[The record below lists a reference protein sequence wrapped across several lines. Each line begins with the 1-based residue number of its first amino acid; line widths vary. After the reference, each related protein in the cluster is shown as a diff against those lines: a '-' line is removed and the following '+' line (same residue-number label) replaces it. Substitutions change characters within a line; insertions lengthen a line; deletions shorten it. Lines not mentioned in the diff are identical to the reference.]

1 MFRNEFTKATTLEEL
16 KAIYKKLAM
25 KNHPDRGGD
34 TETMKVINNLYDEFF
49 EILKNT
55 HKTKDGKTYT
65 KTTNETPDEFKN
77 IINELFKMQGITI
90 EVIGC
95 FIWVSGNT
103 KPNKEALKAL
113 GFKWHSKKACWYKAP
128 KGYRKASNKQYTM
141 DEVRS
146 MFHTRYRAET
156 GESESTTYAPAA
168 V

>member
-1 MFRNEFTKATTLEEL
+1 MKYFTNIKTLEEL
-16 KAIYKKLAM
+16 KKAYYKLAM

-34 TETMKVINNLYDEFF
+34 LETMKEINAEYDDLFARVSH
-49 EILKNT
+49 IHTNK
-55 HKTKDGKTYT
+55 KGKTYQ
-65 KTTNETPDEFKN
+65 KKTNETPQEFKN
-77 IINELFKMQGITI
+77 IIDELMKMAGIKI

-95 FIWVSGNT
+95 FIWVSGDT

-156 GESESTTYAPAA
+156 GESEATAYAPAA